1 MTIGVVGAGQLGAM
15 LALAGYP
22 LGLDFVFLDRS
33 AQTPAGR
40 FAPVLTGDFADQ
52 SLLRRLAERSEV
64 ISFDWENI
72 SLDALRAATRATRT
86 RIAPPLKALAAAQ
99 DRLTEKRTF
108 ERLAIATTRFAPV
121 HSRSMLERA
130 VERIGLPGVL
140 KTRRLGYDGKGQYV
154 LRRPED
160 CERAWQQLGSVPL
173 LYEQFVPFDYEVS
186 IIGVR
191 SRRGEIA
198 VYPLNRNYH
207 ADGILRL
214 TLAPWHA
221 PRLLRAAAASLKR
234 VLEAFHY
241 VGVLAI
247 EFFVH
252 QGRLVANEMAP
263 RVHNSGHWTIEGAVT
278 SQFEN
283 HVRAVA
289 GLPLGAAD
297 ARGHACMIN
306 LIGQMPER
314 QALLAEPGLHL
325 HDYGKEP
332 RHGRKLGHCT
342 VVESSAGRRNA
353 RARKILT
360 RLYPQL
366 PFKP

>member
-33 AQTPAGR
+33 ADTPAGR

-52 SLLRRLAERSEV
+52 DLLRQLAERCDV

-72 SLDALRAATRATRT
+72 SVDALRAATRERRT
-86 RIAPPLKALAAAQ
+86 RIAPPLRALAAAQ
-99 DRLTEKRTF
+99 DRLSEKRTF

-121 HSRSMLERA
+121 DSRRALERA
-130 VERIGLPGVL
+130 VARIGLPGVL
-140 KTRRLGYDGKGQYV
+140 KTRRLGYDGKGQYL
-154 LRRPED
+154 LRQVRD
-160 CERAWQQLGSVPL
+160 CERAWQRLGGVPL

-198 VYPLNRNYH
+198 LYPLNRNYH
-207 ADGILRL
+207 AAGILRL

-221 PRLLRAAAASLKR
+221 PRVARAAAASMRR
-234 VLEAFHY
+234 VLQAFHY

-252 QGRLVANEMAP
+252 QGRLIANEMAP

-283 HVRAVA
+283 HVRAIA
-289 GLPLGAAD
+289 GLPLGPTA
-297 ARGHACMIN
+297 ARGHAAMIN
-306 LIGQMPER
+306 LIGRMPQR
-314 QALLAEPGLHL
+314 RGLLAEPGLHL

-332 RHGRKLGHCT
+332 RPRRKLGHCT
-342 VVESSAGRRNA
+342 IVEANAGRRDS
-353 RARKILT
+353 RAASLLA

>member
-22 LGLDFVFLDRS
+22 LGVDFLFLDRS
-33 AQTPAGR
+33 QKTPAGR

-52 SLLRRLAERSEV
+52 SLLTQLAERSDV

-72 SLDALRAATRATRT
+72 CVDALRAATRASRT
-86 RIAPPLKALAAAQ
+86 RIAPPLRALAAAQ

-108 ERLAIATTRFAPV
+108 ERLDIATTRFAPV
-121 HSRSMLERA
+121 DSRATLERA

-140 KTRRLGYDGKGQYV
+140 KTRRLGYDGKGQRV
-154 LRRPED
+154 LRRTQD
-160 CERAWQQLGSVPL
+160 CERAWQQLGAVPL

-191 SRRGEIA
+191 SRHGEIA

-207 ADGILRL
+207 AEGILRL

-221 PRLLRAAAASLKR
+221 PRLMRAAAASLTR

-252 QGRLVANEMAP
+252 RGQLIANEMAP

-283 HVRAVA
+283 HVRAVS
-289 GLPLGAAD
+289 GLPLGATG
-297 ARGHACMIN
+297 ARGHTAMIN
-306 LIGQMPER
+306 LIGRMPQR
-314 QALLAEPGLHL
+314 QALLAEPGVHL

-342 VVESSAGRRNA
+342 LVEVSAGRRNS
-353 RARKILT
+353 RAKRLMA
-360 RLYPQL
+360 RLYPHL
-366 PFKP
+366 SFKP

>member
-22 LGLDFVFLDRS
+22 LGIDFLFLDRS
-33 AQTPAGR
+33 AKTPAGR
-40 FAPVLTGDFADQ
+40 FAPVLTGAFDDQ
-52 SLLRRLAERSEV
+52 SLLTQLAARCDV

-72 SLDALRAATRATRT
+72 SVQALRAATRAHRT

-99 DRLTEKRTF
+99 DRLSEKHTF
-108 ERLAIATTRFAPV
+108 ERLGIATTRFAPV
-121 HSRSMLERA
+121 DSLAALERA
-130 VERIGLPGVL
+130 VARIGLPGVL
-140 KTRRLGYDGKGQYV
+140 KTRRLGYDGKGQVV
-154 LRRPED
+154 LRRSGD
-160 CERAWQQLGSVPL
+160 CERAWQQLGAVPL
-173 LYEQFVPFDYEVS
+173 LYEQFIPFDYEVS

-198 VYPLNRNYH
+198 IYPLNRNYH
-207 ADGILRL
+207 AEGILRL

-221 PRLLRAAAASLKR
+221 PGLRRTAAASLTR

-252 QGRLVANEMAP
+252 RGRLIANEMAP

-283 HVRAVA
+283 HVRAVS
-289 GLPLGAAD
+289 GLPLGATG
-297 ARGHACMIN
+297 ARGHAAMIN
-306 LIGQMPER
+306 LIGRMPPR
-314 QALLAEPGLHL
+314 RLLLAEPEVHL

-342 VVESSAGRRNA
+342 LLAASAERRNS
-353 RARKILT
+353 RAKRLMA

-366 PFKP
+366 SFKP